1 VTMPLGCRRIDAGEQ
16 IAEGPPS
23 AQGEPDAAAMLGSVV
38 EQMAPLAERL
48 DVAVSPPAMARVVVE
63 MRRRQHQLGHPHR
76 HSLGQGRAGDLAATP
91 GATDLLGLVPP
102 AAIPRWLTTWPCG
115 RPQVSQR
122 PWART
127 KRTQRLTCGQS
138 IG

>member
-1 VTMPLGCRRIDAGEQ
+1 MPLGCRRIDAGEQ
-16 IAEGPPS
+16 VAQGPPS
-23 AQGEPDAAAMLGSVV
+23 AQGEPDPAAMLGPVV
-38 EQMAPLAERL
+38 EQMAALAQRP
-48 DVAVSPPAMARVVVE
+48 DVAVPPAAVPGVVVE
-63 MRRRQHQLGHPHR
+63 MRRRQHHLGRPHR
-76 HSLGQGRAGDLAATP
+76 RHLGQGGAGDLAATP